1 MYVYLCSRVIIFGS
15 IDFYKKKV
23 TKSIS
28 FKKTKTGSNQPV
40 SVRFG
45 LFLGQKPV
53 QIGLV
58 RFFRFGLVL
67 ARFFPV
73 WVRFFRFQAYKTET
87 EP

>member
-1 MYVYLCSRVIIFGS
+1 MTRGDYFLFDSVFI
-15 IDFYKKKV
+15 
-23 TKSIS
+23 
-28 FKKTKTGSNQPV
+28 KTKVIKLNFFLKNQNRFKPTSFG

-73 WVRFFRFQAYKTET
+73 WVRFFRF
-87 EP
+87 